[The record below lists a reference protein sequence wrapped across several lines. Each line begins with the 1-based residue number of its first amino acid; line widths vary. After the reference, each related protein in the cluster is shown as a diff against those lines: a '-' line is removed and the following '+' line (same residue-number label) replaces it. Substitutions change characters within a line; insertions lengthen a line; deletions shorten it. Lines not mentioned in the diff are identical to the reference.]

1 MELAVEAIEPN
12 QLALALRAG
21 VHRLLGAQEHLDRIN
36 VFPVPDGDTGTNLAA
51 TAGAMLPVLSASAD
65 HAGRLLSAVADAA
78 LDGARGNSGAIFA
91 QWLLGFSDQAANAVA
106 LDRRTFANALAS
118 GATYAREALSEPRD
132 GTILS
137 VLREVAGRVVAQVDR
152 LAFAQLCA
160 QAVAESRRA
169 LAATQHG
176 LDVLE
181 KAGVVDAG
189 AAGFVAFLEGF
200 TEFLHTGQMDPLPE
214 GLRLPSLEREAAG
227 GEATL
232 EHRWCT
238 ECMVSGDIDRA
249 ALRERLASLGSS
261 LVVAGTG
268 RKVRVHVHV
277 ANPAEVFQIAAR
289 FGAVSAEKADDM
301 QRQQESTAHARRR
314 RVAIVTDSAAD
325 IPEDVLE
332 SLDIHVVPVR
342 VGFGPQSFLDKV
354 TMHPEQLYAMLVESP
369 YHPKTSQPAPGD
381 FRRLYEFL
389 CSHHDAVVSIH
400 VSGRFSGTRQSAE
413 AAASRTVTKDR
424 IHIIDSYSASA
435 GQGLLAI
442 HAAELAADGKDASAI
457 QASVAALRAQTQ
469 TYAYLPTLDYAVK
482 GGRVPP
488 IARTLARWLRISPLL
503 ATRADG
509 GLGLG
514 GALLGRRHPLQKFAR
529 FVLKRL
535 DPARRYRLI
544 VAHGDAPGDAAE
556 LSRRLQQGHPGIAQC
571 HVVPSGAALGVHGGP
586 GFLAVGLYP
595 LEATPEVAPVAD

>member
-1 MELAVEAIEPN
+1 MDLAVEAIEPN

-51 TAGAMLPVLSASAD
+51 TAGAMLPVLTSEAN
-65 HAGRLLSAVADAA
+65 HVGRLLAAAADAA

-91 QWLLGFSDQAANAVA
+91 QWLLGFSDQAAGAVS
-106 LDRRTFANALAS
+106 LDRRTFADALSS

-137 VLREVAGRVVAQVDR
+137 VLREVANYVTAQVDR
-152 LAFAQLCA
+152 LAFVDLCA
-160 QAVAESRRA
+160 QAVEESRRS
-169 LAATQHG
+169 LAATRHG

-200 TEFLHTGQMDPLPE
+200 HDCLRTGHIDDLPE
-214 GLRLPSLEREAAG
+214 GIGLPSLEREAAG

-238 ECMVSGDIDRA
+238 ECMVSGEIDRK

-277 ANPAEVFQIAAR
+277 ANPSEVFQIAAE

-301 QRQQESTAHARRR
+301 QRQQESTAHALRR
-314 RVAIVTDSAAD
+314 RVAVVTDSAAD
-325 IPEDVLE
+325 IPEELLE

-342 VGFGPQSFLDKV
+342 LGFGPKGFLDKV
-354 TMHPEQLYAMLVESP
+354 TMSPEQFYQMLLQSP

-389 CSHHDAVVSIH
+389 CSHHDAVVSVH
-400 VSGRFSGTRQSAE
+400 VSGRASGTRQSAE
-413 AAASRTVTKDR
+413 AAASRTFAKERVR
-424 IHIIDSYSASA
+424 IIDSFSVSA

-442 HAAELAADGKDASAI
+442 HAAEQAAEGRDANAI
-457 QASVAALRAQTQ
+457 SASVEALRASTR

-482 GGRVPP
+482 GGRVPS
-488 IARTLARWLRISPLL
+488 IARTIARWLRVSPLL
-503 ATRADG
+503 ATRPDG
-509 GLGLG
+509 RFGLG
-514 GALLGRRHPLQKFAR
+514 GALLGRSHPRQKFAR
-529 FVLKRL
+529 FVVRRL
-535 DPARRYRLI
+535 DPARRYRMI
-544 VAHGDAPGDAAE
+544 VAHGDAPAHAQE
-556 LSRRLQQGHPGIAQC
+556 LVESLQQLHPGIAEL

-586 GFLAVGLYP
+586 GFLAVGLHP
-595 LEATPEVAPVAD
+595 LD